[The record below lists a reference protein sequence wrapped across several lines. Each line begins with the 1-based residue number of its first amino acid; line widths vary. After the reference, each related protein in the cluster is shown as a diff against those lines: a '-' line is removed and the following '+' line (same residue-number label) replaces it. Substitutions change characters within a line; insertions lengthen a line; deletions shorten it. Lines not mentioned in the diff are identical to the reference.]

1 MRSKWNAPAS
11 WKTWTDRQTH
21 HVVVVVV
28 VIAFILH
35 TGVVDRGQMQ
45 AGHLV
50 LPGTP
55 WLSLCA
61 GVVDQEVQWTGQDT
75 KRIWGH
81 SLSVDAEAGMG
92 IETSSP
98 GCNPTFVS

>member
-21 HVVVVVV
+21 RIVIVVI
-28 VIAFILH
+28 VIAFILCI
-35 TGVVDRGQMQ
+35 GVVDRGKVQ

-50 LPGTP
+50 LPRTLP
-55 WLSLCA
+55 LLLCA

-98 GCNPTFVS
+98 GHNPAFVS